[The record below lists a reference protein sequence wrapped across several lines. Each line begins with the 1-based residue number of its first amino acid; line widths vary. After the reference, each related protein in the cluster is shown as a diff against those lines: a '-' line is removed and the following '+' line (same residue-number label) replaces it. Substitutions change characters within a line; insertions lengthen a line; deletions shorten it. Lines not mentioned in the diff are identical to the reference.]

1 MAATACDRCVVYLF
15 RLSPI
20 HWTCTHNAHRGREPA
35 APPPQCPKSQVAH
48 VDVPPFCAL
57 SVGRC
62 RCDRALGVG
71 ASLKGVRA

>member
-1 MAATACDRCVVYLF
+1 MAATACDQCVVYLF

-20 HWTCTHNAHRGREPA
+20 HWTCAHTTHTGAENLLRPL
-35 APPPQCPKSQVAH
+35 PKSQVAH